1 MNEGVNKGDG
11 MLSKHI
17 MLYFLSEKLKNEEL
31 HLSFFFSQ
39 LLKQYP
45 SFSIKTYHLNFHHET
60 FVGD

>member
-31 HLSFFFSQ
+31 HFSFFFLVTQAISIFFNQ
-39 LLKQYP
+39 DIP
-45 SFSIKTYHLNFHHET
+45 S
-60 FVGD
+60 